1 MILIQDNVDI
11 SEVVRYNRYNPM
23 TSEFYLIISQ
33 NAREYPTI
41 FEKAKIKRIA
51 KKCSLIF

>member
-11 SEVVRYNRYNPM
+11 SVRYDKCNSM
-23 TSEFYLIISQ
+23 TDEIYVIIIQ

-41 FEKAKIKRIA
+41 FEKE
-51 KKCSLIF
+51 